1 MCFVSRDDPKMSA
14 NLDRVWHFPSSDTDA
29 SVHALSEAFQL
40 PTSLSRLLIK
50 AGFGSV
56 ATAEKFLQPRLQD
69 LSDPFL
75 LPGVQEAVDRI
86 LKAIDREERIVL
98 FGDYDVD
105 GVTSIAM
112 LARILRSYGA
122 EPAQFLPHR
131 IDEGYGLSAEGVS
144 RCLQL
149 FQPELFIALD
159 CGTASI
165 EQIANIKS
173 QGTDVIVIDHHE
185 PKSKLPECQALI
197 NPKTGSNFHYFCTV
211 GLVFKLC
218 HGLLKQR
225 RLTEV
230 DLKDFLDLI
239 AVGTVADLAPLI
251 GENRTLVYHGLK
263 RVASSRWIGLRAL
276 VRRTGIVGPL
286 KATEIAFRI
295 GPRLNAAGRIG
306 AAQEALDLLLTE
318 DASEADRLAE
328 SLDRQNRERQA
339 VEQATIDQAFALLAD
354 RFDPLSAAVVVGSR
368 GWHPGVVG
376 IVASRLVRHFHRPT
390 IVIGFDEDGIGKG
403 SGRSIPGFSLVRAL
417 EACDGVLTQFGGHE
431 MAAGV
436 TLPFDRLASFTEM
449 FLATARENLPRDLLT
464 PKYIIDAV
472 VSGRQLNFEFLTG
485 YERLQPFG
493 IGNPAPLFCLR
504 GAEPGGEP
512 RLVKEKH
519 RVFSIRH
526 EGRLLRAIHFGAGNI
541 PVPPAPWDIAFFLE
555 TNWFQERLELQ
566 LQIEAIRSYRAD

>member
-1 MCFVSRDDPKMSA
+1 MSA
-14 NLDRVWHFPSSDTDA
+14 NSERVWQFPPSDTDV
-29 SVHALSEAFQL
+29 SVPALSEALQL
-40 PTSLSRLLIK
+40 PASLSRLLVR
-50 AGFGSV
+50 AGFAEV
-56 ATAEKFLQPRLQD
+56 AQAKTFLHPRLQD

-75 LPGVQEAVDRI
+75 LPGMKEAVDRI
-86 LKAIDREERIVL
+86 FKAIDRKERIVL
-98 FGDYDVD
+98 YGDYDVD

-122 EPAQFLPHR
+122 ESAQFLPHR
-131 IDEGYGLSAEGVS
+131 IDEGYGLSPEGVN
-144 RCLQL
+144 RCLQV

-159 CGTASI
+159 CGTTSL
-165 EQIANIKS
+165 EQIASI
-173 QGTDVIVIDHHE
+173 QARGTSVVVIDHHE
-185 PKSKLPECQALI
+185 PKSHLPKCEALI
-197 NPKTGSNFHYFCTV
+197 NPKTGPSFHYLCTI

-225 RLTEV
+225 RLPEV

-251 GENRTLVYHGLK
+251 EENRTLVYHGLQ
-263 RVASSRWIGLRAL
+263 RLASSRWIGLRAL
-276 VRRTGIVGPL
+276 VRRAGIEGTV
-286 KATEIAFRI
+286 KATEVAFRI
-295 GPRLNAAGRIG
+295 GPRLNAAGRLG
-306 AAQEALDLLLTE
+306 VAQEALDLLLTE
-318 DASEADRLAE
+318 NAAEADRLAE

-339 VEQATIDQAFALLAD
+339 VEQSTIDEAFSLLATQ
-354 RFDPLSAAVVVGSR
+354 FDPMSAAIVVGSR

-376 IVASRLVRHFHRPT
+376 IVASRLMRHFHRPT
-390 IVIGFDEDGIGKG
+390 IVIGFDQDGVGKG

-436 TLPFDRLASFTEM
+436 ILHFDRLAVFTEM
-449 FLATARENLPRDLLT
+449 FLATARENLPVELLT
-464 PKYIIDAV
+464 PKYLIDAE
-472 VSGRQLNFEFLTG
+472 VSGRELNFEFLSG

-504 GAEPGGEP
+504 DAEPCGEP

-526 EGRLLRAIHFGAGNI
+526 DGRLLRAIHFGAGNL
-541 PVPPAPWDIAFFLE
+541 PVPPPPWDIAFFLE
-555 TNWFQERLELQ
+555 TNRFQDRLELQ
-566 LQIEAIRSYRAD
+566 LQIEAIRSCRAD

>member
-1 MCFVSRDDPKMSA
+1 
-14 NLDRVWHFPSSDTDA
+14 
-29 SVHALSEAFQL
+29 
-40 PTSLSRLLIK
+40 LIK
-50 AGFGSV
+50 AGFGDV
-56 ATAEKFLQPRLQD
+56 DAAEKFLQPRLQD

-75 LPGVQEAVDRI
+75 LSGVREGVYRI
-86 LKAIDREERIVL
+86 LQAIDRKQRIVL
-98 FGDYDVD
+98 YGDYDVD
-105 GVTSIAM
+105 GVTSLAM
-112 LARILRSYGA
+112 LTRMLRLYGA
-122 EPAQFLPHR
+122 EPSQFLPHR
-131 IDEGYGLSAEGVS
+131 IDEGYGLSAEGVT
-144 RCLQL
+144 RCLQV

-165 EQIANIKS
+165 EQIGLIKA

-185 PKSKLPECQALI
+185 PKSQLPECQALI
-197 NPKTGSNFHYFCTV
+197 NPKTGSSFHYLCTI

-225 RLTEV
+225 RLAEV
-230 DLKDFLDLI
+230 DLKDFLDLT
-239 AVGTVADLAPLI
+239 AVGTVADLAPLV

-263 RVASSRWIGLRAL
+263 RLVSSRWIGLRAL
-276 VRRTGIVGPL
+276 IRRTGIEGPV
-286 KATEIAFRI
+286 KATDVAFRI

-318 DASEADRLAE
+318 DASAADRLAE

-339 VEQATIDQAFALLAD
+339 VEQTTVDEAFALLAD
-354 RFDPLSAAVVVGSR
+354 RFDPLSAAIVVGSR

-376 IVASRLVRHFHRPT
+376 IVASRLMRHFHRPT

-417 EACDGVLTQFGGHE
+417 EACDGVLIQFGGHE

-436 TLPFDRLASFTEM
+436 TLQFDRLASFTKM
-449 FLATARENLPRDLLT
+449 FLAAARDTLPKDLLT
-464 PKYIIDAV
+464 PKYVIDAV
-472 VSGRQLNFEFLTG
+472 VSGRELNFEFLTG

-493 IGNPAPLFCLR
+493 VGNPAPLFCLR

-512 RLVKEKH
+512 RLLKEKH

-526 EGRLLRAIHFGAGNI
+526 DGRLLRAIHFGAGNI
-541 PVPPAPWDIAFFLE
+541 PVPPPPWDIAFFLE
-555 TNWFQERLELQ
+555 TNRFQGRLELQ
-566 LQIEAIRSYRAD
+566 LQIEAIRSCR

>member
-1 MCFVSRDDPKMSA
+1 LCGPHEPKMSA
-14 NLDRVWHFPSSDTDA
+14 NFDRVWHFPTNETDI
-29 SVHALSEAFQL
+29 SVHALGEALQL
-40 PTSLSRLLIK
+40 PPSLSRLLVK
-50 AGFGSV
+50 AGISDIAAA
-56 ATAEKFLQPRLQD
+56 ATFLQPRLQD
-69 LSDPFL
+69 LADPFL
-75 LPGVQEAVDRI
+75 LSGVREAVDRI
-86 LKAIDREERIVL
+86 LRATERKERIVL

-112 LARILRSYGA
+112 LTRILRSYGA

-131 IDEGYGLSAEGVS
+131 IDEGYGLSVEGVD

-165 EQIANIKS
+165 EQIAHIKS
-173 QGTDVIVIDHHE
+173 LGTDVIVIDHHE
-185 PKSKLPECQALI
+185 PKLQLPACQALI
-197 NPKTGSNFHYFCTV
+197 NPKTGSNFRYLCTV

-225 RLTEV
+225 RIPEV

-251 GENRTLVYHGLK
+251 EENRTLVYHGLK
-263 RVASSRWIGLRAL
+263 RLASSRWIGLRAL
-276 VRRTGIVGPL
+276 VRRAAIEGPV
-286 KATEIAFRI
+286 KASEIAFRI

-318 DASEADRLAE
+318 DAMEAERLAE

-339 VEQATIDQAFALLAD
+339 VEQATIDEAFTLLSD
-354 RFDPLSAAVVVGSR
+354 RFDPLSAAIVVGSH

-436 TLPFDRLASFTEM
+436 TLSFDRLASFTEM
-449 FLATARENLPRDLLT
+449 FLATARQSLPSELLT
-464 PKYIIDAV
+464 PKYAIDAV
-472 VSGRQLNFEFLTG
+472 VSGRELNFEFLIG

-504 GAEPGGEP
+504 GAEPCSEP
-512 RLVKEKH
+512 RLLKEKH
-519 RVFSIRH
+519 RVFSVRH
-526 EGRLLRAIHFGAGNI
+526 DGRLLRAIHFGAGSMPI
-541 PVPPAPWDIAFFLE
+541 PPPPWDIAFFLE
-555 TNWFQERLELQ
+555 TNRFQDRLELQ
-566 LQIEAIRSYRAD
+566 LQIEAIRSCR

>member
-1 MCFVSRDDPKMSA
+1 MSA
-14 NLDRVWHFPSSDTDA
+14 NTDRIWQFPPDDTDS
-29 SVHALSEAFQL
+29 SVHALSEALQL
-40 PTSLSRLLIK
+40 PLALSRCLIK
-50 AGFGSV
+50 AGYGDL
-56 ATAEKFLQPRLQD
+56 TAAKTFLQPRLQD

-75 LPGVQEAVDRI
+75 LSGISEAVHRI
-86 LKAIDREERIVL
+86 LHAIDRKERIVL

-112 LARILRSYGA
+112 LTRILRSYGA

-131 IDEGYGLSAEGVS
+131 IDEGYGLSAEGVN
-144 RCLQL
+144 RCLQI

-159 CGTASI
+159 CGTSSI
-165 EQIANIKS
+165 EQIAKIKA
-173 QGTDVIVIDHHE
+173 GGADVIVIDHHE
-185 PKSKLPECQALI
+185 PKSQLPECQALI
-197 NPKTGSNFHYFCTV
+197 NPKTGSSFQYLCTI

-218 HGLLKQR
+218 HGLLKER
-225 RLTEV
+225 RLAEV

-239 AVGTVADLAPLI
+239 AIGTIADLAPLI

-263 RVASSRWIGLRAL
+263 RLASSRWIGLRAL
-276 VRRTGIVGPL
+276 IQRTAVEDPI
-286 KATEIAFRI
+286 KATEVAFRI

-318 DASEADRLAE
+318 NASEAEQLAE

-339 VEQATIDQAFALLAD
+339 VEQATVDEAFALLAD
-354 RFDPLSAAVVVGSR
+354 RFDPLSAAIVVGSR

-376 IVASRLVRHFHRPT
+376 IVASRLMRHFHRPT
-390 IVIGFDEDGIGKG
+390 IVISFDEDGIGKG

-417 EACDGVLTQFGGHE
+417 EVCDGELTQFGGHE

-436 TLPFDRLASFTEM
+436 TLQFDRLASFTET
-449 FLATARENLPRDLLT
+449 FLAAARESLPRDLLT

-472 VSGRQLNFEFLTG
+472 VSGRDLNFEFLTG

-504 GAEPGGEP
+504 GAEPGGEH
-512 RLVKEKH
+512 RLLKEKH

-526 EGRLLRAIHFGAGNI
+526 DGRLLRAIHFGVGNI
-541 PVPPAPWDIAFFLE
+541 PVPPPPWDIAFFLE
-555 TNWFQERLELQ
+555 TNRFQDRLELQ
-566 LQIEAIRSYRAD
+566 LQIEAIRSCC

>member
-1 MCFVSRDDPKMSA
+1 MSA
-14 NLDRVWHFPSSDTDA
+14 NLDRVWHFPSGDTDA
-29 SVHALSEAFQL
+29 SVHALSEALQL
-40 PTSLSRLLIK
+40 PTALSRLLIK
-50 AGFGSV
+50 AGFGDL
-56 ATAEKFLQPRLQD
+56 TAVKTFLQPRLQD

-75 LPGVQEAVDRI
+75 LSGIRKAVDRI
-86 LKAIDREERIVL
+86 LQAIDRKERIVL

-131 IDEGYGLSAEGVS
+131 IDEGYGLSAEGVH
-144 RCLQL
+144 RCLQI

-159 CGTASI
+159 CGTSSI
-165 EQIANIKS
+165 EQIAKIKA

-185 PKSKLPECQALI
+185 PKSQLPECQALI
-197 NPKTGSNFHYFCTV
+197 NPKTGSSFHYLCTI

-218 HGLLKQR
+218 HGLLKER
-225 RLTEV
+225 GLAEV

-239 AVGTVADLAPLI
+239 AIGTVADLAPLI
-251 GENRTLVYHGLK
+251 GENRTLVFHGLK
-263 RVASSRWIGLRAL
+263 RLAASRWIGLRAL
-276 VRRTGIVGPL
+276 IQRTAVEGPI
-286 KATEIAFRI
+286 KATEVAFRI

-318 DASEADRLAE
+318 NASEADQLAE

-339 VEQATIDQAFALLAD
+339 VEQATVDEAFALLAD
-354 RFDPLSAAVVVGSR
+354 RFDPLSAAIVVGSR

-376 IVASRLVRHFHRPT
+376 IVASRLMRHFHRPT

-417 EACDGVLTQFGGHE
+417 EACDGELTQFGGHE

-436 TLPFDRLASFTEM
+436 TLQFDRLASFTEM
-449 FLATARENLPRDLLT
+449 FLAAARESLPRDLLT

-472 VSGRQLNFEFLTG
+472 VSGRDLNFEFLTG

-504 GAEPGGEP
+504 GAEPGGEQ
-512 RLVKEKH
+512 RLLKEKH

-526 EGRLLRAIHFGAGNI
+526 DGRLLRAIHFGVGNI
-541 PVPPAPWDIAFFLE
+541 PVPPPPWDIAFFLE
-555 TNWFQERLELQ
+555 TNRFQDRLELQ
-566 LQIEAIRSYRAD
+566 LKIEAIRSCC

>member
-1 MCFVSRDDPKMSA
+1 MSV
-14 NLDRVWHFPSSDTDA
+14 NFDRVWHFPPSDTDA
-29 SVHALSEAFQL
+29 SVHALGEALQL
-40 PTSLSRLLIK
+40 PAPLSRLLIK
-50 AGFGSV
+50 AGFDGV
-56 ATAEKFLQPRLQD
+56 AAAATFLQPRLQD

-75 LPGVQEAVDRI
+75 LSGVREAVDRI
-86 LKAIDREERIVL
+86 FTAIDRKERIVL

-112 LARILRSYGA
+112 LTRIFRSYGA
-122 EPAQFLPHR
+122 KPAQFLPHR
-131 IDEGYGLSAEGVS
+131 IDEGYGLSAEGVD
-144 RCLQL
+144 RCLRL

-165 EQIANIKS
+165 EQIANITS
-173 QGTDVIVIDHHE
+173 RGTDVIVIDHHE
-185 PKSKLPECQALI
+185 PKSQLPACQALI
-197 NPKTGSNFHYFCTV
+197 NPKTGSNFRYLCTI

-225 RLTEV
+225 RLSEV

-239 AVGTVADLAPLI
+239 AVGTIADLAPLI
-251 GENRTLVYHGLK
+251 DENRTLVYHGLK
-263 RVASSRWIGLRAL
+263 RLASSRWIGLRAL
-276 VRRTGIVGPL
+276 VRRAAIEGPV
-286 KATEIAFRI
+286 KASEVAFRI

-318 DASEADRLAE
+318 DVSEADRLAE

-339 VEQATIDQAFALLAD
+339 VEQATIDEAFALLAD
-354 RFDPLSAAVVVGSR
+354 RFDPLSAAIVVGSR

-436 TLPFDRLASFTEM
+436 TLSFDRLASFTEM
-449 FLATARENLPRDLLT
+449 FLATARRTLPSDLLA

-472 VSGRQLNFEFLTG
+472 VSGRELNFAFLTG

-493 IGNPAPLFCLR
+493 IGNPAPLLCLR
-504 GAEPGGEP
+504 GAEPCSEP
-512 RLVKEKH
+512 RLLKEKH
-519 RVFSIRH
+519 RVFSVRH
-526 EGRLLRAIHFGAGNI
+526 DGRLLRAIHFGAGNI
-541 PVPPAPWDIAFFLE
+541 PVPPPPWDIAFFLE
-555 TNWFQERLELQ
+555 TNRFQDRLELQ
-566 LQIEAIRSYRAD
+566 LQIEAIRSCP